1 MSQGPFT
8 DVLFLFA
15 RTMKQQMDC
24 NDVVLFW
31 RIQQMLKVTANALR
45 QQIMNR
51 EGAYCRCRVFQLSG
65 DCLCANLRLLLCN
78 SPPLRKGDQRGPGN
92 LFTGQGEKR
101 DALNRSTRS
110 ISRRIEWVVWFN
122 SVWNVWNIFIFHS
135 AVSPREIENSFWR
148 FGKFTQTLMRCF
160 RCRTSASDSGKA
172 GGVRQKPQRRKM
184 RHNQFLESS
193 QPKCQVGDLFCSSSQ
208 TLCQLL
214 FIKTI

>member
-1 MSQGPFT
+1 MIQFKIFCFKKIESSADVVVRGTDGYPSQRANQWSGRGQRVHPPDVAPRLPAPLPAQKSGQGLRVSQRFLDVSPGHGDGGKGIVRIRFRRIMSQGPFT

-92 LFTGQGEKR
+92 LFTGQREKR

-110 ISRRIEWVVWFN
+110 ISRRIE
-122 SVWNVWNIFIFHS
+122 
-135 AVSPREIENSFWR
+135 
-148 FGKFTQTLMRCF
+148 
-160 RCRTSASDSGKA
+160 
-172 GGVRQKPQRRKM
+172 
-184 RHNQFLESS
+184 
-193 QPKCQVGDLFCSSSQ
+193 
-208 TLCQLL
+208 
-214 FIKTI
+214 